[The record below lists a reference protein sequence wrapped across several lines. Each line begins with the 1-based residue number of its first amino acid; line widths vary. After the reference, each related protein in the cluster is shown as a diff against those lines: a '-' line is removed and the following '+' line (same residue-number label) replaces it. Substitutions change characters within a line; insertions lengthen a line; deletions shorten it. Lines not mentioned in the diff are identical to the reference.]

1 MSVVLT
7 ASNWRNYSYE
17 TMIAPPLSDELW
29 GAGGRLHRIGLE
41 ISQHDPARLWSIA
54 DAIAVGA
61 HDDSIRG
68 GLRYIDRLML
78 KRILVKNHVIGDGER
93 PVSTAMLTARIA
105 HWLADNPQA
114 VRAAVQMSQ
123 YMWRKQKREQ
133 KYRRFDQSDL
143 TLVKNMPPLP
153 DGGRRLVQPSLFDD
167 VVKSLPPVPSTGMKE
182 EDRAV
187 ETLNRE
193 C

>member
-1 MSVVLT
+1 MSVRLT

-17 TMIAPPLSDELW
+17 MMIAPPLSDELW

-78 KRILVKNHVIGDGER
+78 KRILVRNRVIGEQSVAHA
-93 PVSTAMLTARIA
+93 VSTAMLTARIA

-123 YMWRKQKREQ
+123 YLWRKQKREQ
-133 KYRRFDQSDL
+133 KYRRRQQSDL

-153 DGGRRLVQPSLFDD
+153 DGGRRLVQPSLFTD
-167 VVKSLPPVPSTGMKE
+167 VDKSMPPTPSKKDE
-182 EDRAV
+182 
-187 ETLNRE
+187 
-193 C
+193 